1 MWLQTWFLNSIR
13 SSTSLMNKV
22 IYKYTHMCTI
32 CAVLGILSL
41 KRSDLLQNVYKWF
54 AINTKSISILYIE
67 LQTSAGEMLVC
78 NIKTREE
85 DEAQEL

>member
-1 MWLQTWFLNSIR
+1 
-13 SSTSLMNKV
+13 
-22 IYKYTHMCTI
+22 MCTI